1 MDRGKGGRPLLG
13 MPWHP
18 KRERGRDGEKKRQEG
33 EREGRNE
40 EKTEGGRQVSRQGG
54 WNGEVEWQAG
64 GRAGGGRAHVAA
76 LGVAGQAELDLLVG
90 VAPRHR
96 HGQVA
101 LAVQQPLRG

>member
-1 MDRGKGGRPLLG
+1 MGERKGWTAGRREGGR
-13 MPWHP
+13 
-18 KRERGRDGEKKRQEG
+18 
-33 EREGRNE
+33 
-40 EKTEGGRQVSRQGG
+40 EGGRQVSRQGG